1 MFLKT
6 KIAIKIPA
14 TTWESVQEWGDYY
27 IALGLKK
34 EFEKKNCEVI
44 LQILPEWDSDDDD
57 CDVII
62 VLRGLSKYKPKKQ
75 HFNIMWNISHPNE
88 ISTKEYN
95 QYDYIFI
102 ASEFWAEEIGR
113 QAHVPV
119 ETMLQCTDPKLF
131 YPDPDSDYKHDLIF
145 VGNSRKVFRKIIR
158 DILPTDEDLAVYG
171 ANWEELIPKK
181 YIKAEHI
188 PNNELRKAYSSC
200 KILLNDHWDD
210 MREKGFLSNR
220 IFDGFAAGAFIIS
233 DNVWGA
239 GDVFGDTLIT
249 YDYPDELNSLIKNYL
264 NNKEEKIKEIENV
277 RNNVIK
283 NHTFQKRVE
292 RILNVIS
299 NEIEFKSNGGS
310 MKQRIISKFPSFY
323 ILFNS
328 NTNGIKSALTT
339 IKGYNTI
346 KKNNLFDYG
355 YYLTNNPDVR
365 LLGMDPLIHY
375 LCYGFKEG
383 RKPDPNFDGNYY
395 LQSYDD
401 VINSNLNPLVHYCLY
416 GMKEDRKTQK
426 ITVSII
432 MPTYNRKNIIEKAV
446 NSVINQTY
454 SEYELIIVDDGST
467 DGTEDLIKKKYRNY
481 LKYGKIKYFKQ
492 KNGGVSKARNKGLS
506 EAKGNVIAYLD
517 SDNYWFETYL
527 EKMVSAL
534 FNNNVNTAYSAE
546 EVNDDY
552 RNNKYVRETRYDR
565 TLILRGNFID
575 INIFVHKK
583 FLYDKLGGFNE
594 SLNRLVDWDLILRY
608 TKLNEPF
615 FVDEVLAK
623 YFISI
628 ELNNISINADLEENR
643 LKVQKLHSVE
653 LIEKGILS
661 SEVFQLSLIDSQKNL
676 SNSNEKI

>member
-1 MFLKT
+1 M
-6 KIAIKIPA
+6 
-14 TTWESVQEWGDYY
+14 
-27 IALGLKK
+27 
-34 EFEKKNCEVI
+34 
-44 LQILPEWDSDDDD
+44 
-57 CDVII
+57 
-62 VLRGLSKYKPKKQ
+62 
-75 HFNIMWNISHPNE
+75 
-88 ISTKEYN
+88 
-95 QYDYIFI
+95 
-102 ASEFWAEEIGR
+102 
-113 QAHVPV
+113 
-119 ETMLQCTDPKLF
+119 
-131 YPDPDSDYKHDLIF
+131 
-145 VGNSRKVFRKIIR
+145 
-158 DILPTDEDLAVYG
+158 YG

-188 PNNELRKAYSSC
+188 SNNELRKAYSSC

-239 GDVFGDTLIT
+239 GDIFGDTLIT
-249 YDYPDELNSLIKNYL
+249 YDYPDELNSLIENYL
-264 NNKEEKIKEIENV
+264 NNKEERIKEIENV
-277 RNNVIK
+277 RNIVIK

-292 RILNVIS
+292 RILDVIS
-299 NEIEFKSNGGS
+299 NEIEFKSNSSS
-310 MKQRIISKFPSFY
+310 MKHRIISKFPSIY

-328 NTNGIKSALTT
+328 NSNGIKNALTT

>member
-1 MFLKT
+1 
-6 KIAIKIPA
+6 
-14 TTWESVQEWGDYY
+14 
-27 IALGLKK
+27 
-34 EFEKKNCEVI
+34 
-44 LQILPEWDSDDDD
+44 
-57 CDVII
+57 
-62 VLRGLSKYKPKKQ
+62 
-75 HFNIMWNISHPNE
+75 
-88 ISTKEYN
+88 
-95 QYDYIFI
+95 
-102 ASEFWAEEIGR
+102 
-113 QAHVPV
+113 
-119 ETMLQCTDPKLF
+119 
-131 YPDPDSDYKHDLIF
+131 
-145 VGNSRKVFRKIIR
+145 
-158 DILPTDEDLAVYG
+158 
-171 ANWEELIPKK
+171 
-181 YIKAEHI
+181 
-188 PNNELRKAYSSC
+188 
-200 KILLNDHWDD
+200 
-210 MREKGFLSNR
+210 
-220 IFDGFAAGAFIIS
+220 
-233 DNVWGA
+233 
-239 GDVFGDTLIT
+239 
-249 YDYPDELNSLIKNYL
+249 
-264 NNKEEKIKEIENV
+264 
-277 RNNVIK
+277 
-283 NHTFQKRVE
+283 
-292 RILNVIS
+292 
-299 NEIEFKSNGGS
+299 
-310 MKQRIISKFPSFY
+310 
-323 ILFNS
+323 
-328 NTNGIKSALTT
+328 
-339 IKGYNTI
+339 
-346 KKNNLFDYG
+346 
-355 YYLTNNPDVR
+355 
-365 LLGMDPLIHY
+365 
-375 LCYGFKEG
+375 
-383 RKPDPNFDGNYY
+383 
-395 LQSYDD
+395 
-401 VINSNLNPLVHYCLY
+401 
-416 GMKEDRKTQK
+416 MKEDRKTQK

>member
-14 TTWESVQEWGDYY
+14 TTWESVQEWGDYH

-44 LQILPEWDSDDDD
+44 LQILPEWDNDDDD

-88 ISTKEYN
+88 ISIKEYN

-119 ETMLQCTDPKLF
+119 ETLLQCTDPKLF
-131 YPDPDSDYKHDLIF
+131 YPDPDNDYKHDLIF
-145 VGNSRKVFRKIIR
+145 VGNSRKVFRKIIK
-158 DILPTDEDLAVYG
+158 DILPTNEDLAVYG

-188 PNNELRKAYSSC
+188 SNNELRKAYSSC

-239 GDVFGDTLIT
+239 GDIFGDTLIT
-249 YDYPDELNSLIKNYL
+249 YDYPDELNSLIENYL
-264 NNKEEKIKEIENV
+264 NNKEERIKEIENV
-277 RNNVIK
+277 RNIVIK

-292 RILNVIS
+292 RILDVIS
-299 NEIEFKSNGGS
+299 NEIEFKSNSSS
-310 MKQRIISKFPSFY
+310 MKHRIISKFPSIY

-328 NTNGIKSALTT
+328 NSNGIKNALTT

-628 ELNNISINADLEENR
+628 ELNNISINDNLEENR